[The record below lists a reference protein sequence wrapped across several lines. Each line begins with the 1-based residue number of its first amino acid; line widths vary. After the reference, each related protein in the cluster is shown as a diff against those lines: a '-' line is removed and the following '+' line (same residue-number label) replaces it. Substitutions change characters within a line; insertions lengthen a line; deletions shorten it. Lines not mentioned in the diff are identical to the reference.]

1 MKNTKSITP
10 CNSNYDSNTKIFTL
24 KFKNCV
30 TTISR
35 RIRNSNK
42 NQFIG
47 NLKFFLNN
55 RKNFNILLFFLF
67 FSENYCSNYF
77 LRYNSEQKKEIL
89 PYIFSE
95 YNEYRNFE
103 KKIWKNEDTTDE
115 WKIENL
121 KIIKSRLT
129 GWQLESFEESYTY
142 KIENGISLYKKKLK
156 NE

>member
-95 YNEYRNFE
+95 YKEYRIFE
-103 KKIWKNEDTTDE
+103 KKILK
-115 WKIENL
+115 ENH
-121 KIIKSRLT
+121 
-129 GWQLESFEESYTY
+129 QCLEQFFYTM
-142 KIENGISLYKKKLK
+142 KVKF
-156 NE
+156 